1 MTAIATERVSAGP
14 VDALTLVVAARED
27 VAESVVALTLVAPD
41 CQPLPSW
48 SPGAHVDLLLK
59 PGLIRQYSLCGDP
72 ADAYTWRVAVLLD
85 RAGRGGSGAVHGE
98 LLEGALVAVRGPRNN
113 FPLIASPRYLF
124 IAGGIGITPILPMI
138 LRAELDGAEWTLVY
152 GGRHRGSMAFL
163 PELARYG
170 ERVRV
175 RPENEVGLLDLDA
188 LLGQSHQDVLIYC
201 CGPEALLSAVE
212 QRCTRWPEGS
222 LHVERFKA
230 APATGKSARGT
241 FRVVFERSGVAAE
254 VGPGQTIVEVADEA
268 GVLVSSSCREGVCG
282 TCEVAVLAGQPDHR
296 DFVLDAGERAA
307 GKTMM
312 ACVSRSTSSEL
323 RLDL

>member
-1 MTAIATERVSAGP
+1 MTTAVAPRVSP
-14 VDALTLVVAARED
+14 RSLDTLTLVVAARED
-27 VAESVVALTLVAPD
+27 VAEGVMVLILAAPD
-41 CQPLPSW
+41 ARPLPSW
-48 SPGAHVDLLLK
+48 RPGAHVDLLLK

-72 ADAYTWRVAVLLD
+72 ADAHSWRLAVLLD
-85 RAGRGGSGAVHGE
+85 RAGRGGSRFAYEE
-98 LLEGALVAVRGPRNN
+98 LREGALVPVRGPRSA

-138 LRAELDGAEWTLVY
+138 LRAEQDGAEWSLVY

-175 RPENEVGLLDLDA
+175 CPEDEVGLLDLDG
-188 LLGQSHQDVLIYC
+188 LLSQPRPDLLIYC

-212 QRCTRWPEGS
+212 QRCARWPAGS
-222 LHVERFKA
+222 LHVERFQ
-230 APATGKSARGT
+230 GARTTDDGVSST

-254 VGPGQTIVEVADEA
+254 VGPGQTIVEVAEEA
-268 GVLVSSSCREGVCG
+268 GVLVSSSCRDGACG
-282 TCEVAVLAGQPDHR
+282 TCEVAVLAGEPDHR
-296 DFVLDAGERAA
+296 DSVLDAGERAA

-312 ACVSRSTSSEL
+312 ACVSRSRSPEL

>member
-1 MTAIATERVSAGP
+1 MTAVAPERVSAGP

-27 VAESVVALTLVAPD
+27 VAEGVVALTLAAPD
-41 CQPLPSW
+41 CRPLPSW

-72 ADAYTWRVAVLLD
+72 ADPYTWRLAVLLD
-85 RAGRGGSGAVHGE
+85 RAGRGGSHAVHGE
-98 LLEGALVAVRGPRNN
+98 LGEGALVTVRGPRNS
-113 FPLIASPRYLF
+113 FPLAASPRYLF

-138 LRAELDGAEWTLVY
+138 LRAELDRAEWTLVY

-175 RPENEVGLLDLDA
+175 HPENEAGLLDLDG
-188 LLGQSHQDVLIYC
+188 LLGRPRQDVLIYC

-212 QRCTRWPEGS
+212 QRCALWPEGS
-222 LHVERFKA
+222 LHVERFRA
-230 APATGKSARGT
+230 APGT
-241 FRVVFERSGVAAE
+241 SGSTAFRVVFERSGVAAE
-254 VGPGQTIVEVADEA
+254 VGPGQTIVEVAGEA
-268 GVLVSSSCREGVCG
+268 GVLISSSCREGVCG

-296 DFVLDAGERAA
+296 DSVLDAGERAA

-312 ACVSRSTSSEL
+312 ACVSRSRSPEL